1 MCHILVNLAIGQRE
15 KNIWGYKKLQGRQ
28 KGYKG
33 VQKNIVDL
41 FNFIFRHSSFCGGWG
56 AKNQE
61 RAPNCDVTPLFILVL
76 FLIFI
81 FLYNSNC
88 CLLQCCKFFSIFR
101 KDFKSIIRSGLI

>member
-15 KNIWGYKKLQGRQ
+15 KIFGGTKSSRRRQ

-41 FNFIFRHSSFCGGWG
+41 FYFIFRHSSFCGGWG
-56 AKNQE
+56 AKNQQG
-61 RAPNCDVTPLFILVL
+61 APNCDVTPLFILVL

-81 FLYNSNC
+81 FLYNYAAYCSAANF
-88 CLLQCCKFFSIFR
+88 LAFSGRI
-101 KDFKSIIRSGLI
+101 SSL